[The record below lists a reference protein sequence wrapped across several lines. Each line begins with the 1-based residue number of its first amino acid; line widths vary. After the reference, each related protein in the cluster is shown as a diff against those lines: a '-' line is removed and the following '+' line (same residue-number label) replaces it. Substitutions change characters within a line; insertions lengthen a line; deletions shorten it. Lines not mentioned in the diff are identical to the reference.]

1 MKTLNEYIRES
12 ILDDEEDLIDRAED
26 AFKNWIAFV
35 SCMYFEKNW
44 DDDKILEYLNSKYVM
59 SFFPSLKGY
68 EWKVF
73 SKSKSMKYTNYVLQD
88 DSKSIAVNLELTTD
102 KVELQLY
109 CNSFEGRELA
119 KLKRRLES
127 DCKMKFSYISNN
139 PKQPIAHYIPKNGDY
154 WKDWDSFK

>member
-1 MKTLNEYIRES
+1 MKDLNDYIRES
-12 ILDDEEDLIDRAED
+12 ILDDEEELIGRAED

-44 DDDKILEYLNSKYVM
+44 DDDKILEHLNSKYVM

-73 SKSKSMKYTNYVLQD
+73 SKSNRMKNTHYILQNGL
-88 DSKSIAVNLELTTD
+88 SSIAVKLELTTNKASLEVD
-102 KVELQLY
+102 SSLFSKSE
-109 CNSFEGRELA
+109 FA
-119 KLKRRLES
+119 KIQQRLIK
-127 DCKMKFSYISNN
+127 DCKMEYKYTTSTWG
-139 PKQPIAHYIPKNGDY
+139 PPIANFQPKHQEY

>member
-1 MKTLNEYIRES
+1 MKSLYES
-12 ILDDEEDLIDRAED
+12 ILDDEEELIGRAED
-26 AFKNWIAFV
+26 AFKNWVAFT

-73 SKSKSMKYTNYVLQD
+73 SKSSRMQSTHYVLQD
-88 DSKSIAVNLELTTD
+88 DLSSIAVNLELYTD
-102 KVELQLY
+102 KVILQLY

-119 KLKRRLES
+119 KLKSRIES
-127 DCKMKFSYISNN
+127 DCKMKSGHISNN
-139 PKQPIAHYIPKNGDY
+139 FGQQVIHYIPSLRGY

>member
-1 MKTLNEYIRES
+1 MKSLYES
-12 ILDDEEDLIDRAED
+12 ILDDEDELIGRAKD

-68 EWKVF
+68 KWEMFTKS
-73 SKSKSMKYTNYVLQD
+73 SKMKSTHYVLHYD
-88 DSKSIAVNLELTTD
+88 TIAVKLELYTD
-102 KVELQLY
+102 KVELQIG
-109 CNSFEGRELA
+109 CNYFDGGELA
-119 KLKRRLES
+119 KLKRRIES
-127 DCKMKFSYISNN
+127 DCKMKFTHTSNN
-139 PKQPIAHYIPKNGDY
+139 FGQPVVHYVPKNGDY